1 MIVTISNSILSA
13 QIKLKGAELISL
25 KSMQSNEEFIWE
37 GNPSFWGKHS
47 PVLFPIVGTLK
58 NNSYSYND
66 KIYKLL
72 RHGFARDVNFQL
84 INSNASSATFS
95 LQSSEESKKVY
106 PFEFELQIK
115 YTLLNNTLSIGYKVI
130 NLDEKDI
137 PFSIGAHPAFAL
149 PAEFENYSLE
159 FNKQETLKCFTLEN
173 DLVSDTTFEIE
184 LIHKK
189 LPLTYSTFANDAL
202 IFKTL
207 QSKEITL
214 LEKNKPRLKVVF
226 DRFENLGIWTK
237 VGAPFICIEPWLGYS
252 DTIHSSGKIMEKEG
266 IQVVAKN
273 NSFECEFSLEIL

>member
-84 INSNASSATFS
+84 ISSNTSSATFS
-95 LQSSEESKKVY
+95 LQSSEESKKIY

-189 LPLTYSTFANDAL
+189 LPLTYSTFVNDAL

-207 QSKEITL
+207 QSREITL
-214 LEKNKPRLKVVF
+214 LKKNKPRLKIVF

-266 IQVVAKN
+266 IQVVPKN

>member
-25 KSMQSNEEFIWE
+25 KSMQLNEEFIWE

-66 KIYKLL
+66 EIYKLL

-84 INSNASSATFS
+84 ISSNTSSATFS

-214 LEKNKPRLKVVF
+214 LEKNKPRLKVAF

>member
-58 NNSYSYND
+58 NNSYNYND
-66 KIYKLL
+66 EIYKLL

-84 INSNASSATFS
+84 ISSNTSSATFS

-115 YTLLNNTLSIGYKVI
+115 YILLNNTLSIGYKVI
-130 NLDEKDI
+130 NFDEKDI